1 LSENELKISDNLSLP
16 REAATWVL
24 AYLAKR
30 GAGKTYNAAVQAE
43 EMVKAGI
50 PIGVVDGMGI
60 WWGLRASADGKGEG
74 LPIVVFG
81 GEHADL
87 PLVPEKAAEV
97 AKAIVESNIS
107 FVLDLSS
114 FSKYISR
121 KIVIAFLDELYRL
134 NRVDRHI
141 FIEESDM
148 FAPQKPIGP
157 EENLCLSSV
166 DNFVRRGGNHN
177 LGCTLI
183 TQRSAV
189 LNKNILTQSDCLVIL
204 RTLAP
209 VDKKAIQAWVEQQTD
224 EDEEKLKQW
233 YDSLNNLENG
243 EAWVWHPE
251 KTVIY
256 KKVKFRRRETFHAT
270 REFIRSPQAT
280 QVKLMN
286 VSEFVSKFK
295 SIFEQGQVSPVDAS
309 VHTSVDKA
317 EFEKLQQ
324 ALKDEQQLH
333 ASTKDDLKRL
343 EKSIQEKLME
353 ADLTGYSR
361 GRADAEGEMQLVVND
376 WIKRAKDLE
385 KENTRLS
392 EGAEGFNKLKAALG
406 LDVLLRG
413 VVEDVLKESLPSLLP
428 KVLPSSLPVSDGAVA
443 VVVTETIPEIEHKI
457 ERPIVQTSEASRDGQ
472 LITLAYHGFFDEK
485 RRLGEI
491 GKEMNR
497 LYLFNTKHLGRDL
510 PQFLEQLIQ
519 LKVLQREE
527 AKSGDGWVY
536 SIADGAK
543 DRIKEVA

>member
-1 LSENELKISDNLSLP
+1 LSEIKTNELKISSELSLP

-24 AYLAKR
+24 SYLAKR

-43 EMVKAGI
+43 EMVKVAI
-50 PIGVVDGMGI
+50 PIGVIDGMGI
-60 WWGLRASADGKGEG
+60 WWGLRASADGKGAG

-87 PLVPEKAAEV
+87 PLVPEKAAEI

-107 FVLDLSS
+107 FVLDLSN

-251 KTVIY
+251 KPVIY
-256 KKVKFRRRETFHAT
+256 QKVKFRKRETFHAT
-270 REFIRSPQAT
+270 REFIRNPQAT

-295 SIFEQGQVSPVDAS
+295 TVFEQKNAPITSPVHPS
-309 VHTSVDKA
+309 MDKA
-317 EFEKLQQ
+317 ELEALRAEVVALRNEVEEFRSGRKL
-324 ALKDEQQLH
+324 
-333 ASTKDDLKRL
+333 
-343 EKSIQEKLME
+343 
-353 ADLTGYSR
+353 
-361 GRADAEGEMQLVVND
+361 AEGVQQRLKFLGKVKV
-376 WIKRAKDLE
+376 DLE
-385 KENTRLS
+385 KKINDQ
-392 EGAEGFNKLKAALG
+392 AEELKLYDDLQSVLRRV
-406 LDVLLRG
+406 LDVQKIYDNIDKVREVAEKHPG
-413 VVEDVLKESLPSLLP
+413 SSETAAGSIVFTES
-428 KVLPSSLPVSDGAVA
+428 
-443 VVVTETIPEIEHKI
+443 IPEIHLKVNT
-457 ERPIVQTSEASRDGQ
+457 PIVNMDEQNVEGKV
-472 LITLAYHGFFDEK
+472 LKLALQGFFDAKK
-485 RRLGEI
+485 RMKNIAQEVDRCYATSISGHI
-491 GKEMNR
+491 S
-497 LYLFNTKHLGRDL
+497 RDL
-510 PQFLEQLIQ
+510 TPALEALVAKKI
-519 LKVLQREE
+519 LQRREYATRAFE
-527 AKSGDGWVY
+527 YWLV
-536 SIADGAK
+536 DGAK
-543 DRIKEVA
+543 DRIKEVP